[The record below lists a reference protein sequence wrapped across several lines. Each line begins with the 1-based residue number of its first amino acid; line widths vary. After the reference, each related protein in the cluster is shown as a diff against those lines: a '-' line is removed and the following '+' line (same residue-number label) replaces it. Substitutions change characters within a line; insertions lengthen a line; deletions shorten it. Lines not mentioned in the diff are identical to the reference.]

1 MNGEAVVLAAVGTLG
16 ASLVPVQDAM
26 WDERPRW
33 RGLGLAAAVPGEAVG
48 I

>member
-1 MNGEAVVLAAVGTLG
+1 MNVEAVVLAAVGTLG
-16 ASLVPVQDAM
+16 ASPVQDAM